1 MKYIS
6 TRGQAKSL
14 NFEDVV
20 IAGLASDGGLYVPE
34 HFPTFPK
41 EQLDYLSTLSYRDL
55 ALEIIMPFVGGE
67 IPRENMKDI
76 IDRSYDEFGAEQTTP
91 LQMLNNGEII
101 LELFHGPTLAFKD
114 VALQFLGNLLD
125 YILDKRNQNV
135 AIVGATSGDTGSAA
149 IYGCRGCKHIELF
162 MLHPLGKVSDVQRMQ
177 MTTILDSNIHNL
189 AVSGNFDD
197 CQDMVKNMFQYPE
210 FMKGTPLV
218 AVNSIN
224 WARIMAQI
232 VYYFYSSFKLNGINE
247 PVSFCVPT
255 GNFGDIFAGY
265 VAKKMGLP
273 IKQLIV
279 ATNSNDILDRFFKGN
294 DYSRMG
300 VHPTV
305 SPSMDIQISSNFER
319 LLFDLSGNDSEKLA
333 AMMEDFKA
341 TGSLKVDSD
350 IYQKSLEFFTSGS
363 CDDSQIKE
371 TIKVLFEENDYLI
384 DPHTATGVFVA
395 REHDDGKT
403 NIVILATAHPA
414 KFPDVVKE
422 STGQHPPLPEHLSD
436 LLERK
441 ETFTELP
448 NDIDEIKNYI
458 NNAKKA

>member
-1 MKYIS
+1 
-6 TRGQAKSL
+6 
-14 NFEDVV
+14 
-20 IAGLASDGGLYVPE
+20 
-34 HFPTFPK
+34 
-41 EQLDYLSTLSYRDL
+41 
-55 ALEIIMPFVGGE
+55 
-67 IPRENMKDI
+67 
-76 IDRSYDEFGAEQTTP
+76 
-91 LQMLNNGEII
+91 
-101 LELFHGPTLAFKD
+101 
-114 VALQFLGNLLD
+114 
-125 YILDKRNQNV
+125 
-135 AIVGATSGDTGSAA
+135 
-149 IYGCRGCKHIELF
+149 
-162 MLHPLGKVSDVQRMQ
+162 
-177 MTTILDSNIHNL
+177 
-189 AVSGNFDD
+189 
-197 CQDMVKNMFQYPE
+197 MVKNMFQYPE

-371 TIKVLFEENDYLI
+371 TINVLFEENDYLI